1 MSVETVNSL
10 RVARTIQADRQ
21 VVWDAW
27 TQTEHMKNWACP
39 ESGSV
44 LEVEVDLRVG
54 GAYKIVMN
62 VEGATHTAFGT
73 YREVDAPNRLVYT
86 WDWEEESHSVGET
99 LVTVEFEERGD
110 ATEVVLVHEGFPV
123 VEAKDGH
130 EQGWASCL
138 NRLEALFA

>member
-1 MSVETVNSL
+1 MSVETLNSL

-21 VVWDAW
+21 AVWDAW

-39 ESGSV
+39 ETGSV
-44 LEVEVDLRVG
+44 LEVEIDLRVG

-62 VEGATHTAFGT
+62 VEGAAHTAFGT

-130 EQGWASCL
+130 EQGWGSCL